1 MIKFNLKRLNILI
14 FTILVFINPLHSAE
28 TNELLKVNWS
38 FKQLTG
44 KFDRASLQRGFQ
56 VYKEGWNEGLKTQN
70 KELLEN
76 YINYLENVKNYSDHT
91 CTAYKN
97 DLEQYFDYLKNTQ
110 KNLFDNED
118 FVDYLFSLELAK
130 STINRKLTSVNNFLL
145 WSSKLDK
152 YKGKT
157 FRKSENLK
165 TEKKLPNILTSNYI
179 NNLIDK
185 LPTSTAKDVRNKA
198 IIELL
203 YSSGLR
209 VSELVNLKINDVK
222 NDGSLR
228 VIGKGRKERIL
239 PMTDQAYKI
248 ISLWLKSNRAE
259 FLKDNDNQ
267 FIFLGVRGQQITD
280 REVRRVVKL
289 ITGTFPHN
297 IRHSFATHVLDGG
310 ADLRVVQE
318 LLGHSDPG
326 TTQIYT
332 HISKKKLQEK
342 YKRTHPRG

>member
-1 MIKFNLKRLNILI
+1 M
-14 FTILVFINPLHSAE
+14 
-28 TNELLKVNWS
+28 
-38 FKQLTG
+38 
-44 KFDRASLQRGFQ
+44 
-56 VYKEGWNEGLKTQN
+56 KTQN
-70 KELLEN
+70 KELLED
-76 YINYLENVKNYSDHT
+76 YINYLHNVKNYSDHT

-97 DLEQYFDYLKNTQ
+97 DLIQYFDYLKNT
-110 KNLFDNED
+110 KKDLFDNED

-130 STINRKLTSVNNFLL
+130 SSINRKLTSVNNFLL

-152 YKGKT
+152 YKNKT

-248 ISLWLKSNRAE
+248 MSLWLKSNRKE
-259 FLKDNDNQ
+259 FLKNNDNQ

-280 REVRRVVKL
+280 REVRRVVKS

>member
-1 MIKFNLKRLNILI
+1 M
-14 FTILVFINPLHSAE
+14 
-28 TNELLKVNWS
+28 
-38 FKQLTG
+38 
-44 KFDRASLQRGFQ
+44 
-56 VYKEGWNEGLKTQN
+56 KTQN
-70 KELLEN
+70 KELLEY

-91 CTAYKN
+91 TTAYKN

-228 VIGKGRKERIL
+228 VVGKGRKERIL

-248 ISLWLKSNRAE
+248 ILLWLKSNRSE
-259 FLKDNDNQ
+259 FLKSNDNQ
-267 FIFLGVRGQQITD
+267 FIFLGVRGKQITD
-280 REVRRVVKL
+280 REVRRVVNL

-297 IRHSFATHVLDGG
+297 IRHTFATHVLDGG

>member
-1 MIKFNLKRLNILI
+1 M
-14 FTILVFINPLHSAE
+14 
-28 TNELLKVNWS
+28 
-38 FKQLTG
+38 
-44 KFDRASLQRGFQ
+44 
-56 VYKEGWNEGLKTQN
+56 KTQN
-70 KELLEN
+70 KELLED
-76 YINYLENVKNYSDHT
+76 YINYLQNVKNYSDHT

-97 DLEQYFDYLKNTQ
+97 DLEQYFDYLKNTN

-185 LPTSTAKDVRNKA
+185 LPESTAKDVRNKA

-209 VSELVNLKINDVK
+209 VSELVNLRINDVK
-222 NDGSLR
+222 NDRSLR

-239 PMTDQAYKI
+239 PMTDQAYNT
-248 ISLWLKSNRAE
+248 ISQWLKNDRAE
-259 FLKDNDNQ
+259 FLKNNDND
-267 FIFLGVRGQQITD
+267 FIFLGVRGKQITD

-297 IRHSFATHVLDGG
+297 IRHTFATHVLDGG

>member
-1 MIKFNLKRLNILI
+1 M
-14 FTILVFINPLHSAE
+14 
-28 TNELLKVNWS
+28 
-38 FKQLTG
+38 
-44 KFDRASLQRGFQ
+44 
-56 VYKEGWNEGLKTQN
+56 KTQN

-91 CTAYKN
+91 TTAYKN
-97 DLEQYFDYLKNTQ
+97 DLVQYFDYLKNTQ

-118 FVDYLFSLELAK
+118 FVDYLFNLELAK

-267 FIFLGVRGQQITD
+267 FIFLGVRGKQITD
-280 REVRRVVKL
+280 REVRRVVNL

-297 IRHSFATHVLDGG
+297 IRHTFATHVLDGG

>member
-1 MIKFNLKRLNILI
+1 M
-14 FTILVFINPLHSAE
+14 
-28 TNELLKVNWS
+28 
-38 FKQLTG
+38 
-44 KFDRASLQRGFQ
+44 
-56 VYKEGWNEGLKTQN
+56 KTQN

-91 CTAYKN
+91 TTAYKN

-267 FIFLGVRGQQITD
+267 FIFLGVRGKQITD

-297 IRHSFATHVLDGG
+297 IRHTFATHVLDGG

-326 TTQIYT
+326 TTQIYP

>member
-1 MIKFNLKRLNILI
+1 M
-14 FTILVFINPLHSAE
+14 
-28 TNELLKVNWS
+28 
-38 FKQLTG
+38 
-44 KFDRASLQRGFQ
+44 
-56 VYKEGWNEGLKTQN
+56 KTQN

-91 CTAYKN
+91 TTAYKN
-97 DLEQYFDYLKNTQ
+97 DLEQYFDYLKNTN
-110 KNLFDNED
+110 KNLFENED

-228 VIGKGRKERIL
+228 VIGKGRKERLL

-267 FIFLGVRGQQITD
+267 FIFLGVRGKQITD
-280 REVRRVVKL
+280 REVRRVVNL

-297 IRHSFATHVLDGG
+297 IRHTFATHVLDGG

>member
-1 MIKFNLKRLNILI
+1 MKI
-14 FTILVFINPLHSAE
+14 
-28 TNELLKVNWS
+28 
-38 FKQLTG
+38 
-44 KFDRASLQRGFQ
+44 
-56 VYKEGWNEGLKTQN
+56 QN
-70 KELLEN
+70 RELLEN

-157 FRKSENLK
+157 FKKSENLK

-228 VIGKGRKERIL
+228 VIGKGRKERLL

-267 FIFLGVRGQQITD
+267 FIFLGVRGKQITD
-280 REVRRVVKL
+280 REVRRVVNL

-297 IRHSFATHVLDGG
+297 IRHTFATHVLDGG

>member
-1 MIKFNLKRLNILI
+1 MKI
-14 FTILVFINPLHSAE
+14 
-28 TNELLKVNWS
+28 
-38 FKQLTG
+38 
-44 KFDRASLQRGFQ
+44 
-56 VYKEGWNEGLKTQN
+56 QN
-70 KELLEN
+70 RELLEN

-97 DLEQYFDYLKNTQ
+97 DLVQYFDYLKNTN
-110 KNLFDNED
+110 KNLFENED

-145 WSSKLDK
+145 WTSKLDK

-185 LPTSTAKDVRNKA
+185 LSTSTAKDVRNKA

-209 VSELVNLKINDVK
+209 VSELVNLRINDVK
-222 NDGSLR
+222 NDRSLR

-239 PMTDQAYKI
+239 PMTDQAYNT
-248 ISLWLKSNRAE
+248 ISQWLKNDRAE
-259 FLKDNDNQ
+259 FLKNNDNN
-267 FIFLGVRGQQITD
+267 FIFLGVRGKQITD

-297 IRHSFATHVLDGG
+297 IRHTFATHVLDGG

>member
-1 MIKFNLKRLNILI
+1 M
-14 FTILVFINPLHSAE
+14 
-28 TNELLKVNWS
+28 
-38 FKQLTG
+38 
-44 KFDRASLQRGFQ
+44 
-56 VYKEGWNEGLKTQN
+56 KTQN

-91 CTAYKN
+91 TTAYKN
-97 DLEQYFDYLKNTQ
+97 DLEQYFDYLKNSQ

-228 VIGKGRKERIL
+228 VIGKGRKERLL

-267 FIFLGVRGQQITD
+267 FIFLGVRGKQITD
-280 REVRRVVKL
+280 REVRRVVNL

-297 IRHSFATHVLDGG
+297 IRHTFATHVLDGG

>member
-1 MIKFNLKRLNILI
+1 M
-14 FTILVFINPLHSAE
+14 
-28 TNELLKVNWS
+28 
-38 FKQLTG
+38 
-44 KFDRASLQRGFQ
+44 
-56 VYKEGWNEGLKTQN
+56 KTQN

-91 CTAYKN
+91 TTAYKN

-248 ISLWLKSNRAE
+248 MTLWLKNNRRE
-259 FLKDNDNQ
+259 FLKKNDNQ
-267 FIFLGVRGQQITD
+267 FIFLGVRGKQITD
-280 REVRRVVKL
+280 REVRRVVNL

-297 IRHSFATHVLDGG
+297 IRHTFATHVLDGG

>member
-1 MIKFNLKRLNILI
+1 M
-14 FTILVFINPLHSAE
+14 
-28 TNELLKVNWS
+28 
-38 FKQLTG
+38 
-44 KFDRASLQRGFQ
+44 
-56 VYKEGWNEGLKTQN
+56 KTQN

-91 CTAYKN
+91 TTAYKN

-145 WSSKLDK
+145 WSSKLYK

-185 LPTSTAKDVRNKA
+185 LPISTAKDVRNKA

-248 ISLWLKSNRAE
+248 ISLWLKNNRAE
-259 FLKDNDNQ
+259 FLKNNENQ

-280 REVRRVVKL
+280 REVRRVVNL

-297 IRHSFATHVLDGG
+297 IRHTFATHVLDGG

>member
-1 MIKFNLKRLNILI
+1 M
-14 FTILVFINPLHSAE
+14 
-28 TNELLKVNWS
+28 
-38 FKQLTG
+38 
-44 KFDRASLQRGFQ
+44 
-56 VYKEGWNEGLKTQN
+56 KTQN

-91 CTAYKN
+91 TTAYKN
-97 DLEQYFDYLKNTQ
+97 DSEQYFDYLKNTQ

-152 YKGKT
+152 YKGKA

-267 FIFLGVRGQQITD
+267 FIFLGVRGKQITD
-280 REVRRVVKL
+280 REVRRVVNL

-297 IRHSFATHVLDGG
+297 IRHTFATHVLDGG

>member
-1 MIKFNLKRLNILI
+1 M
-14 FTILVFINPLHSAE
+14 
-28 TNELLKVNWS
+28 
-38 FKQLTG
+38 
-44 KFDRASLQRGFQ
+44 
-56 VYKEGWNEGLKTQN
+56 KTQN

-91 CTAYKN
+91 TTAYKN

-228 VIGKGRKERIL
+228 VIGKGRKERLL
-239 PMTDQAYKI
+239 PMTDQAHKI

-267 FIFLGVRGQQITD
+267 FIFLGVRGKQITD
-280 REVRRVVKL
+280 REVRRVVNL

-297 IRHSFATHVLDGG
+297 IRHTFATHVLDGG

>member
-1 MIKFNLKRLNILI
+1 M
-14 FTILVFINPLHSAE
+14 
-28 TNELLKVNWS
+28 
-38 FKQLTG
+38 
-44 KFDRASLQRGFQ
+44 
-56 VYKEGWNEGLKTQN
+56 KTQN

-91 CTAYKN
+91 TTAYKN
-97 DLEQYFDYLKNTQ
+97 DLRQYFDYLKNTK

-130 STINRKLTSVNNFLL
+130 SSINRKLTSVNNFLL

-267 FIFLGVRGQQITD
+267 FIFLGVRGKQITD
-280 REVRRVVKL
+280 REVRRVVNL

-297 IRHSFATHVLDGG
+297 IRHTFATHVLDGG

>member
-1 MIKFNLKRLNILI
+1 
-14 FTILVFINPLHSAE
+14 
-28 TNELLKVNWS
+28 
-38 FKQLTG
+38 
-44 KFDRASLQRGFQ
+44 
-56 VYKEGWNEGLKTQN
+56 LKTQN

-76 YINYLENVKNYSDHT
+76 YISYLENVKNYSDHT
-91 CTAYKN
+91 TTAYKN

-228 VIGKGRKERIL
+228 VIGKGRKERLL

-267 FIFLGVRGQQITD
+267 FIFLGVRGKQITD
-280 REVRRVVKL
+280 REVRRVVNL

-297 IRHSFATHVLDGG
+297 IRHTFATHVLDGG

>member
-1 MIKFNLKRLNILI
+1 MKIHNR
-14 FTILVFINPLHSAE
+14 
-28 TNELLKVNWS
+28 
-38 FKQLTG
+38 
-44 KFDRASLQRGFQ
+44 
-56 VYKEGWNEGLKTQN
+56 
-70 KELLEN
+70 ELLEK

-97 DLEQYFDYLKNTQ
+97 DLEQYFDYLKNTK
-110 KNLFDNED
+110 KNLFENED

-152 YKGKT
+152 YKGRT

-228 VIGKGRKERIL
+228 VIGKGRKERLL

-267 FIFLGVRGQQITD
+267 FIFLGVRGKQITD
-280 REVRRVVKL
+280 REVRRVVNL

-297 IRHSFATHVLDGG
+297 IRHTFATHVLDGG

>member
-1 MIKFNLKRLNILI
+1 M
-14 FTILVFINPLHSAE
+14 
-28 TNELLKVNWS
+28 
-38 FKQLTG
+38 
-44 KFDRASLQRGFQ
+44 
-56 VYKEGWNEGLKTQN
+56 KTQN

-97 DLEQYFDYLKNTQ
+97 DLIQYFDYLKNT
-110 KNLFDNED
+110 KKDLFDNED

-130 STINRKLTSVNNFLL
+130 SSINRKLTSVNNFLL

-152 YKGKT
+152 YKNKT

-185 LPTSTAKDVRNKA
+185 LPTSSPKDVRNKA

-248 ISLWLKSNRAE
+248 MSLWLKSNRKE
-259 FLKDNDNQ
+259 FLKNNDNQ

-297 IRHSFATHVLDGG
+297 IRHTFATHVLDGG

>member
-1 MIKFNLKRLNILI
+1 
-14 FTILVFINPLHSAE
+14 
-28 TNELLKVNWS
+28 
-38 FKQLTG
+38 
-44 KFDRASLQRGFQ
+44 
-56 VYKEGWNEGLKTQN
+56 LKTQN

-91 CTAYKN
+91 TTAYKN

-248 ISLWLKSNRAE
+248 MTLWLKNNRRE
-259 FLKDNDNQ
+259 FLKKNDNQ